1 MMTSA
6 GGTPPRP
13 PAACPLPVAQDAD
26 FVREGAARL
35 STAGVARTLLGSPT
49 AAVGVALVAGY
60 VLVAILGPLLA
71 PSDPTL
77 QHLGSRLQPPSAAHW
92 FGTDSLGRDLLSR
105 VLYGSRLSI
114 SAGLAVVAVAIV
126 IGTLAG
132 TVAGFFGGVWDEL
145 VMRLTDMVLAFP
157 SLILAMA
164 IAAILHP
171 SLTNA
176 LIAVT
181 VTWWPSYARLIRG
194 QTLAIKS
201 NQYVEAARALGSGSG
216 RVILR
221 HILPN
226 AFAPVLV
233 QATLDVGAVILT
245 VAGLSF
251 IGFGAQPPTPEW
263 GLMVSEG
270 RSFLQTQWWVPT
282 LPALAILVLVL
293 ACNLAGDG
301 LRDIMDPRG

>member
-1 MMTSA
+1 MSS
-6 GGTPPRP
+6 TPI
-13 PAACPLPVAQDAD
+13 PVAQEAD
-26 FVREGAARL
+26 YLREGARELSWAR
-35 STAGVARTLLGSPT
+35 AIRTLLRNPT
-49 AAVGVALVAGY
+49 AAVGSVLVVCYMLVA
-60 VLVAILGPLLA
+60 VFGPLLA
-71 PSDPTL
+71 PYDPSL
-77 QHLGSRLQPPSAAHW
+77 QHLGIRLAPPSGAHW
-92 FGTDSLGRDLLSR
+92 FGTDSLGRDLFSR

-114 SAGLAVVAVAIV
+114 SAGVAVVLVAMV
-126 IGTLAG
+126 VGTLAG
-132 TVAGFFGGVWDEL
+132 TTAGFFGGVWDDV
-145 VMRLTDMVLAFP
+145 VMRLTDMFLAFP

-181 VTWWPSYARLIRG
+181 VTWWPAYARLIRG
-194 QTLAIKS
+194 QTLAVKS
-201 NQYVEAARALGSGSG
+201 NQYVEAARALGSGTG
-216 RVILR
+216 RLIFR

-270 RSFLQTQWWVPT
+270 RSFLQTQWWIPT

-293 ACNLAGDG
+293 ACNLTGDG

>member
-1 MMTSA
+1 MRST
-6 GGTPPRP
+6 G
-13 PAACPLPVAQDAD
+13 LPIAQDAD
-26 FVREGAARL
+26 YLREGAGEL
-35 STAGVARTLLGSPT
+35 AGAGMLRTLLRNPT
-49 AAVGVALVAGY
+49 AATGTVLVTGYLLVALV
-60 VLVAILGPLLA
+60 GPLLA
-71 PSDPTL
+71 PYDPML
-77 QHLGSRLQPPSAAHW
+77 QHLGSRLSPPSGAHW

-105 VLYGSRLSI
+105 VLHGSRLSI
-114 SAGLAVVAVAIV
+114 SAGLVVVAVAVV

-132 TVAGFFGGVWDEL
+132 TVAGFFGGVWDEI
-145 VMRLTDMVLAFP
+145 VMRVTDMVLAFP

-181 VTWWPSYARLIRG
+181 VTWWPSYARLVRG

-201 NQYVEAARALGSGSG
+201 NQYVEAARALGAGSG
-216 RVILR
+216 RLIFR

-233 QATLDVGAVILT
+233 QATLDVGGVILT

-301 LRDIMDPRG
+301 LRDVMDPRS

>member
-1 MMTSA
+1 MA
-6 GGTPPRP
+6 ATPTPL
-13 PAACPLPVAQDAD
+13 PAADDAGRL
-26 FVREGAARL
+26 REGSAALSRL
-35 STAGVARTLLGSPT
+35 DAVATLLRNPT
-49 AAVGVALVAGY
+49 AAAGSVLVVLYVLLALV
-60 VLVAILGPLLA
+60 GPPLA
-71 PSDPTL
+71 PHDPYL
-77 QHLGSRLQPPSAAHW
+77 QDIGRKLAGPSGAHW
-92 FGTDSLGRDLLSR
+92 MGTDSLGRDILSR
-105 VLYGSRLSI
+105 LLYGARLSVP
-114 SAGLAVVAVAIV
+114 AGFGVVACAVLL
-126 IGTLAG
+126 GTLAG
-132 TVAGFFGGVWDEL
+132 VTAGYFGGVWDDV
-145 VMRLTDMVLAFP
+145 VMRVTDMFLAFP

-176 LIAVT
+176 LIAVA
-181 VTWWPSYARLIRG
+181 VTWWPGYARLIRG

-201 NQYVEAARALGSGSG
+201 LQYVEAARALGSGTG
-216 RVILR
+216 RIILR

-263 GLMVSEG
+263 GVMVSDG
-270 RSFLQTQWWVPT
+270 RNFLQTQWWVPT
-282 LPALAILVLVL
+282 FPAVAILILVL

-301 LRDIMDPRG
+301 LRDVLDPRGEG